1 MKHLILKTSRTGY
14 SVSQCG
20 STLTVEELIDFI
32 SQWDGDT
39 PVFFSNDGGYTY
51 GSINFD
57 DIDEED
63 DENDE

>member
-14 SVSQCG
+14 SANQCG
-20 STLTVEELIDFI
+20 STLTVEELIDYI

-39 PVFFSNDGGYTY
+39 PVFFSNDNGYTY
-51 GSINFD
+51 GAIHFD

-63 DENDE
+63 DEDDE